1 MNKEKIQKEFLKYF
15 KMNLKSFIILFYLK
29 TLRLYSLNSL
39 SLSNYDKAWFISLGG
54 SLLSL
59 TLNNLFGPLLTKQI
73 LKIYDEN
80 ETKAREIASIALSIF
95 YVLFI
100 KYLYMRLFFGKDIL
114 NKKYFQITIIS
125 ILSITFYS
133 GAIKPLFN
141 DSIKSKFFNSIINDT
156 ILLLSSDF
164 VSDASLDTNLFDIE
178 INTIGTFFRLIINS
192 IITI

>member
-1 MNKEKIQKEFLKYF
+1 MNKEKLQTEFLKYF

-39 SLSNYDKAWFISLGG
+39 SFSNYDKNWFISLGG
-54 SLLSL
+54 SLFSL
-59 TLNNLFGPLLTKQI
+59 TLNNLLGPLLTKQI
-73 LKIYDEN
+73 LKIYDEK
-80 ETKAREIASIALSIF
+80 ETKAREVVSTSLSIF

-100 KYLYMRLFFGKDIL
+100 KYLYMRLFFQKDIL
-114 NKKYFQITIIS
+114 NQKYFQVTIIS

-133 GAIKPLFN
+133 IVIKPFFDN
-141 DSIKSKFFNSIINDT
+141 SHTSRFFNSIINDT

-164 VSDASLDTNLFDIE
+164 VSDAKIDSELFDIE
-178 INTIGTFFRLIINS
+178 INTIGTFFRFILNS

>member
-1 MNKEKIQKEFLKYF
+1 MNKEKLQKEFLKYF

-39 SLSNYDKAWFISLGG
+39 SFSNYDRDWFISLGG
-54 SLLSL
+54 SLFSL
-59 TLNNLFGPLLTKQI
+59 TLNNLLGPLLTKEI
-73 LKIYDEN
+73 LKIYDKN
-80 ETKAREIASIALSIF
+80 ETKARDIASTSLSIF

-100 KYLYMRLFFGKDIL
+100 KYLYMRLFFGKNIL
-114 NKKYFQITIIS
+114 NEKYFQITIIS

-133 GAIKPLFN
+133 IVIKPLFN
-141 DSIKSKFFNSIINDT
+141 QSHSSKFFNSIINDT

-164 VSDASLDTNLFDIE
+164 VSDAKIDSELFDIE
-178 INTIGTFFRLIINS
+178 INTIGTFFRFILNS